1 MIRYVTPAGDEAFYE
16 CSMAPDLEDVPDPWL
31 IPEVDT
37 RKPWECPVLWKRAAD
52 AVWDDL
58 VRAGEV

>member
-1 MIRYVTPAGDEAFYE
+1 MIEYETPAGYPASYE
-16 CSMAPDLEDVPDPWL
+16 CPMEPDLENVPDPWI
-31 IPEVDT
+31 IPAIDT

-58 VRAGEV
+58 IRAGEI